1 MKAGKPRDIWVFA
14 PEVAAVGKVP
24 LNPDEAH
31 HLLRVL
37 RVQEGDTVSG
47 TNGRGM
53 RFEARIGS
61 ISKKSAV
68 ELEVTAYQ
76 EDFRAPVDIRMAL
89 ALPKSTDRLEW
100 FLEKATEIGVTEFI
114 LLLTERSERTSYRL
128 DRGAKVI
135 TAALK
140 QSKRTRLPVL
150 HELQPLRD
158 FSLRDG
164 HGWIAHC
171 EPTPRLPF
179 REALAGTT
187 GPQTILIGPEGDF
200 TLGEIEWAE
209 ENGFKSITLGDRRL
223 RTETAGIVAAEWA
236 WQHQTA

>member
-1 MKAGKPRDIWVFA
+1 MKTGKPRDIWVFA
-14 PEVAAVGKVP
+14 PEVASLGRVE
-24 LNPDEAH
+24 LNSDEAH

-37 RVQEGDTVSG
+37 RVQEGDTVAG

-53 RFEARIGS
+53 RFQARIES
-61 ISKKSAV
+61 ITTKSIL
-68 ELEVTAYQ
+68 ELGVTAFE
-76 EDFRAPVDIRMAL
+76 EDPRTPADIRVAI
-89 ALPKSTDRLEW
+89 ALPKSADRLEW

-114 LLLTERSERTSYRL
+114 PLRTERSERTSYRL

-135 TAALK
+135 RAALK
-140 QSKRTRLPVL
+140 QSKRTHLPIL
-150 HELQPLRD
+150 RELQPFREFALK
-158 FSLRDG
+158 DG

-171 EPTPRLPF
+171 EPSPRRPF
-179 REALAGTT
+179 REALAGTK

-200 TLGEIEWAE
+200 TPAEIAWAE

-236 WQHQTA
+236 WQYQTA